1 MEATARFTSAVSSIT
16 TGVLP
21 APTPIA
27 GLPELYAAF
36 TMPGPP
42 VARIRLMSGWCI
54 SWFDSSTD
62 GASIQPIMSLGAPA
76 AMAACNTISA
86 ALFVASL
93 ARGCGEKM
101 IPLRV
106 LRLINALKIAVDVGL
121 VVGTMPQIR
130 PIGSA
135 MVMVPNVS
143 SVANTPQVFSS
154 L

>member
-1 MEATARFTSAVSSIT
+1 MISAVSSIT

-27 GLPELYAAF
+27 GLPELYAAL

-42 VARIRLMSGWCI
+42 VARIMLMSGWCI
-54 SWFDSSTD
+54 RALDSSTD
-62 GASIQPIMSLGAPA
+62 GWSIQPIRSFGAPA
-76 AMAACNTISA
+76 AMAACRTISA
-86 ALFVASL
+86 ALLVASL

-101 IPLRV
+101 IALRV
-106 LRLINALKIAVDVGL
+106 FRLIRDLKIAVEVGF
-121 VVGTMPQIR
+121 VVGTIPQMI

-135 MVMVPNVS
+135 MVMVPKVS
-143 SVANTPQVFSS
+143 SSDRTPQVFSS